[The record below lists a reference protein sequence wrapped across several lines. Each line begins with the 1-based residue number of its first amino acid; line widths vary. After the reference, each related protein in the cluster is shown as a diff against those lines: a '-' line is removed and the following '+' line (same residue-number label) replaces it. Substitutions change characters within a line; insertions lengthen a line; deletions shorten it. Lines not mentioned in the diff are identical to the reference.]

1 MQGNIFCGRQDK
13 HKHDFMARLKKLK
26 EKESQLTKDIALKE
40 DEVKQLHD
48 FQSRSTSVFTTTL
61 TPRMIAAFPERYS
74 CRTQSGKVSLQ
85 RDISILRQGYNN
97 KAKNIPAPSTIQA
110 DREEFSRVIKEQMK
124 LMKLEND
131 TITNSDEESC
141 TKIYNILMTSPVKS
155 GEDNVVS
162 DVEMK
167 ASCTGKRTKKSL
179 RSTRKAVARP
189 PPSDKTCAN
198 DINLP
203 SSSDEDEVVPRRKS
217 KPDRNFA
224 SRDDPNFYP
233 YTPPWYPYGFHTPVG
248 YMSPPTA
255 IHSQFDYFHRPMQVI
270 PPTRPSPMPF
280 REGIYPGYGM
290 GFLPQQV
297 TGHQNTGNVMGSQFV
312 ENPQPRAPEI
322 LSSFPMPSRPRD
334 NQLQSRT
341 SETMTAVRQ
350 FTDNTGNTSEV
361 GSSDYQRQLGRDR
374 LTETRTNTAP
384 QPEPQTQPTITNVSH
399 NSDGANENT
408 SNMNALFE
416 AALLLQ
422 NQTPTTV
429 PK

>member
-1 MQGNIFCGRQDK
+1 
-13 HKHDFMARLKKLK
+13 MARLKKLK

-270 PPTRPSPMPF
+270 PPTDHRQCLF
-280 REGIYPGYGM
+280 GREFIQAM
-290 GFLPQQV
+290 EWDFCHNKSLDIK
-297 TGHQNTGNVMGSQFV
+297 
-312 ENPQPRAPEI
+312 I
-322 LSSFPMPSRPRD
+322 LG
-334 NQLQSRT
+334 T
-341 SETMTAVRQ
+341 
-350 FTDNTGNTSEV
+350 
-361 GSSDYQRQLGRDR
+361 
-374 LTETRTNTAP
+374 
-384 QPEPQTQPTITNVSH
+384 
-399 NSDGANENT
+399 
-408 SNMNALFE
+408 
-416 AALLLQ
+416 
-422 NQTPTTV
+422 
-429 PK
+429 